1 MLDTVAKSQTA
12 VDHAMKSYLYL
23 FLLAMTLTLI
33 GWAMLHFD
41 PSGQIFNIPG
51 LLVVLAGTFVATVL
65 GQSLRGVVSLLRHLP
80 GKLVLTP
87 WVNEV
92 DVELFVKVS
101 EFHRQANVRY
111 AELATRQIGSPF
123 LRGGALM
130 VLDRTPFADIHRVL
144 QCKIAAQRERDHA
157 EIQVFLTMLSFA
169 PAFGML
175 GTLFGLIGMLY
186 GLDMSNLRRL
196 GEAMGFA
203 MLTTVYGLLLANL
216 VLKPIVNRLE
226 QRSRERLAWLQIQQE
241 AILMLHDQCH
251 ASLIRECLQS
261 FGDASVEDPLL
272 EAPMLEQ
279 VESPT

>member
-1 MLDTVAKSQTA
+1 MLYLTA
-12 VDHAMKSYLYL
+12 TRPIPVDHAMKPYLYSL
-23 FLLAMTLTLI
+23 LLALALTLI
-33 GWAMLHFD
+33 GWAMVHFD
-41 PSGQIFNIPG
+41 PAGQIFNIPG
-51 LLVVLAGTFVATVL
+51 LLVVLAGTFLATVL
-65 GQSLRGVVSLLRHLP
+65 GQSLRGVINLLRQLP
-80 GKLVLTP
+80 GKLVRVP
-87 WVNEV
+87 QVNEV

-111 AELATRQIGSPF
+111 AELATRQIGNAF

-157 EIQVFLTMLSFA
+157 EIQVFLTMLTFA
-169 PAFGML
+169 PAFGMV

-216 VLKPIVNRLE
+216 VLKPIVSRLE

-251 ASLIRECLQS
+251 TSLIRECLES
-261 FGDASVEDPLL
+261 FGEPSMEDPELD
-272 EAPMLEQ
+272 APMLEQ